1 MQNAEFGIQIS
12 NLYSAIRIPKS
23 EIRTMKINRRQL
35 LKIIGAATFGMAL
48 PEELL
53 HALPKEGEWIP
64 YEEYWSTGI
73 CLQCPSGCGLRIRS
87 VNHWP
92 VKLEGIKDYPMNK
105 GRLCPKGQSGLQ
117 VLYDPD
123 RIRHPLKRKGKRGEG
138 NWEKISWEEGIGLV
152 TQRLKAL
159 RQEGKPHH
167 LIVLGGRYRGHMAD
181 LMSRFMEAYGSPNHL
196 ANPAR
201 GSEGILKGHFFT
213 MGVKDFFA
221 IHWEEVNYVLSFG
234 SSLLE
239 ASRPSMRNLWGYG
252 FIRRGRPGFRG
263 KIVQIEPRFSVTA
276 SKADQWIPIQPGT
289 DGALALGIAHWI
301 IKEKKYDRSFI
312 DRYTFGFEDWKDSDG
327 KSHMGFK
334 TLVLNEY
341 SPKKVSSLTGAPEE
355 LIVQV
360 AQEFSSHQPSI
371 ALTGRGV
378 GMQTNGTYSQMAV
391 DSLNALVGSID
402 HRGGLLLQKKPPY
415 QKWPSLQKDGISE
428 KGLSQ
433 PRVDGAGSL
442 PFPFSVELPSALPE
456 RIQKEDPY
464 PTDTLFLY
472 YTNPLFSLP
481 EPEKFRNALEKIPFI
496 VSFSPFMD
504 ETTMF
509 SDLVLPDGTYFER
522 WQDDP
527 VEPGLGFPMFGL
539 RSPALD
545 KPLYDVR
552 NTGDVIIQIASGIGG
567 SVGKSFPW
575 KDFQGALKDAIK
587 GVFTT
592 KRGSI
597 QTKDFD
603 EFWKTLIER
612 GGWWDFTYPFGE
624 WREKFNTPSGKFEF
638 YSLMLERGL
647 KEGSKKSSK
656 GLDQILQEMRIE
668 ARGDKVFLPHFEKP
682 RWVGED
688 QEFPFHL
695 IHYKLMTTAEGRGA
709 NQPFLQEIFGPHI
722 KEKWDSWVEI
732 NPETAQKRGIKDGDL
747 VWVESKA
754 GKVKAKAR
762 LFPGTRTN
770 CVHIPY
776 GQGHKAY
783 GRWAKGRGINPND
796 LLVREYDYLG
806 GFLSYFSTRVKV
818 YKV

>member
-1 MQNAEFGIQIS
+1 M
-12 NLYSAIRIPKS
+12 
-23 EIRTMKINRRQL
+23 
-35 LKIIGAATFGMAL
+35 IGAATFGMAL

-53 HALPKEGEWIP
+53 HALPKEGDWIP
-64 YEEYWSTGI
+64 YEEYWSTGV

-87 VNHWP
+87 VHHWP

-123 RIRHPLKRKGKRGEG
+123 RIRHPLKRRGKRGEE
-138 NWEKISWEEGIGLV
+138 NWETISWEEGLSLV

-159 RQEGKPHH
+159 RLGGKPHH
-167 LIVLGGRYRGHMAD
+167 LMVLGGRYRGHMAD
-181 LMSRFMEAYGSPNHL
+181 LMARFMEAYGSPNHL

-201 GSEGILKGHFFT
+201 GSEGILKGHLFT

-234 SSLLE
+234 ASLLE

-252 FIRRGRPGFRG
+252 FLRRGKPGVRG

-301 IKEKKYDRSFI
+301 IKEKKYNYQFI
-312 DRYTFGFEDWKDSDG
+312 DRYTFGFEDWKGSDG

-334 TLVLNEY
+334 NLVLNEY
-341 SPKKVSSLTGAPEE
+341 SPKQVSSLTNVPEE
-355 LIVQV
+355 VIVEI
-360 AQEFSSHQPSI
+360 AQEFISHQPSI
-371 ALTGRGV
+371 AITGRGV

-391 DSLNALVGSID
+391 DSLNALVGSMD
-402 HRGGLLLQKKPPY
+402 HPGGLLLQKKPPY
-415 QKWPSLQKDGISE
+415 QKWPALQKDGIAE

-433 PRVDGAGSL
+433 PRVDGAGNL
-442 PFPFSVELPSALPE
+442 PFPFAEELPSPLAE
-456 RIQKEDPY
+456 KIQKGLPY
-464 PTDTLFLY
+464 SIDTLFLY
-472 YTNPLFSLP
+472 YTNPLFSFP
-481 EPEKFRNALEKIPFI
+481 EPEKFRNVLEKIPFI

-504 ETTMF
+504 ETTAL

-522 WQDDP
+522 WQDDS

-545 KPLYDVR
+545 KPLYDLR
-552 NTGDVIIQIASGIGG
+552 NTGDVIIDIAKGIGG
-567 SVGKSFPW
+567 NIAKSFPW
-575 KDFQGALKDAIK
+575 KDFQGALKEAIK
-587 GVFTT
+587 GVFAT

-597 QTKDFD
+597 RAKDFD

-612 GGWWDFTYPFGE
+612 GGWWDSTYTFGE
-624 WREKFNTPSGKFEF
+624 WRKKFNTPSGKFEF
-638 YSLMLERGL
+638 YSLIMERGL
-647 KEGSKKSSK
+647 KEVSKKSSK
-656 GLDQILQEMRIE
+656 GLDQILQEMKIE

-682 RWVGED
+682 RWVGEEK
-688 QEFPFHL
+688 EFPYHL

-709 NQPFLQEIFGPHI
+709 NQPFLQEIFGPHM

-732 NPETAQKRGIKDGDL
+732 NPETAQKMGIKDGDL
-747 VWVESKA
+747 IWVESKT
-754 GKVKAKAR
+754 GKLKSKAR
-762 LFPGTRTN
+762 LFPGTHPN
-770 CVHIPY
+770 CIQIPY

-806 GFLSYFSTRVKV
+806 GFVSYFSTRVKV
-818 YKV
+818 YKA